1 MKLYT
6 FIFILLSSCAIQSAE
21 QPKPHIA
28 ISMPAHT
35 SIWSLT
41 EKTTRHDGSSVEKY
55 HLSAGPDQLP
65 IEIQALAWLATT
77 QYCCCKKSIEK
88 YVTNYK
94 NEPITK
100 YEPDTKILREF
111 YPFKKLDK

>member
-21 QPKPHIA
+21 HIHTA
-28 ISMPAHT
+28 IPMPAST
-35 SIWSLT
+35 SIWTLT

-65 IEIQALAWLATT
+65 AEIQALAWLATT
-77 QYCCCKKSIEK
+77 RCCCCKRSIEK
-88 YVTNYK
+88 IIRVK
-94 NEPITK
+94 W
-100 YEPDTKILREF
+100 
-111 YPFKKLDK
+111 